1 MKTIVLKNEVLDE
14 IDLTKYNK
22 YVNWTEEKNLFQYF
36 NLDSGKEHYKL
47 LAFIANQFDK
57 DTLMAD
63 IGTYMGFSAVALA
76 ANGHKVVTYDVCDWI
91 PDEGDSIKTHPDI
104 TFKIMNC
111 LNDMDELIKAEVIM
125 LDIDP
130 HDGIQEPKIIQAL
143 REHNFKGLLL
153 LDDINL
159 NKNMRE
165 FWESIP
171 EKKYDVGK
179 YGHWTSTG
187 IVVFDPSKYE
197 IVME

>member
-14 IDLTKYNK
+14 IDLSEFNK
-22 YVNWTEEKNLFQYF
+22 YVQWSEKNNLFQYF

-47 LAFIANQFDK
+47 LAYLANQFDK
-57 DTLMAD
+57 ETLLAD

-76 ANGHKVVTYDVCDWI
+76 ANGHKVITYDVCDWI
-91 PDEGDSIKTHPDI
+91 PDEGDSVKTHPNI
-104 TFKIMNC
+104 TYKIMDC
-111 LNDMDELIKAEVIM
+111 LNDMDTLLKTELIM

-130 HDGIQEPKIIQAL
+130 HDGIQEPEIIEAL
-143 REHNFKGLLL
+143 RQNNFKGMLV

-159 NKNMRE
+159 NRNMRE
-165 FWESIP
+165 FWENIP

-187 IVVFDPSKYE
+187 IVLFDPSRYE